1 MILFSCPVCFGQ
13 VGDPS
18 VQSVL
23 LGVGL
28 LLGVVVTVLVAVGSV
43 AISWARRGRQLAA
56 LENGSQ
62 EEHEPQAP
70 PQLRSAFPPPPPW

>member
-1 MILFSCPVCFGQ
+1 MTLFSCPVCFGQ

-18 VQSVL
+18 VRSVL

-43 AISWARRGRQLAA
+43 AMTWARRGRELEA
-56 LENGSQ
+56 LENG
-62 EEHEPQAP
+62 EPEPQMGS
-70 PQLRSAFPPPPPW
+70 QLSSAFPPPPPL

>member
-13 VGDPS
+13 AGDPS

-43 AISWARRGRQLAA
+43 AITWARRGRQLAA
-56 LENGSQ
+56 LEK
-62 EEHEPQAP
+62 EEPEPLP
-70 PQLRSAFPPPPPW
+70 LRSAFPPPPPW